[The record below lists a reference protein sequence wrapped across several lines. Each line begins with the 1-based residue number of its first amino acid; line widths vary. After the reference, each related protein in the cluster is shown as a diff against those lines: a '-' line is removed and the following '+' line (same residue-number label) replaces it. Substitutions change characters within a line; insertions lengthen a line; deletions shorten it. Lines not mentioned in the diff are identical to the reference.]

1 MVATLASQSVGHGHR
16 RHGANPILSCA
27 LSETEE
33 EEGKRDG
40 KTRERKRKEWEGG
53 RRC

>member
-33 EEGKRDG
+33 EGKRDG
-40 KTRERKRKEWEGG
+40 EMRERKRNEWEGG